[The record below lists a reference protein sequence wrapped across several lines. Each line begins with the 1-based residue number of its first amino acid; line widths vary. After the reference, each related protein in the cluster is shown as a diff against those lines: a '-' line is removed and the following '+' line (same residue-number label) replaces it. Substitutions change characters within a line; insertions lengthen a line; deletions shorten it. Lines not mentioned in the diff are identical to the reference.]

1 MRDKKGLGR
10 KTMLFSNPIR
20 KLWPVTI
27 IWAYRIC
34 LISLAWFTP
43 GLTEAQILKKPIPD
57 KTVVLTFD
65 DAPASHYSH
74 VAPLLKE
81 KGFGAT
87 FFVCE
92 FPPNHADSSKYMNWR
107 QMQALDRMGFEVAN
121 HTHTNAGVG
130 KLPKEEIR
138 QQMEYIEEKMD
149 SLDMEPP
156 ISFAYPGYSMSE
168 TVLAVLR
175 EKNYRIAR
183 AGGSRVYDPLADHP
197 YLLPS
202 WATDDT
208 NEAMIFDALRKAK
221 DGKVVILTIH
231 GVPDLEH
238 PWVNTSPERFARYL
252 DFLSMEGYQV
262 LSLKDLE
269 AYIDFKAAFRLLEAD
284 LHKPLRN

>member
-1 MRDKKGLGR
+1 MIKNVKHEIFSGIKNQIYQVIFCCFLGL
-10 KTMLFSNPIR
+10 MFSAQNP
-20 KLWPVTI
+20 
-27 IWAYRIC
+27 
-34 LISLAWFTP
+34 LI
-43 GLTEAQILKKPIPD
+43 AQVLKQPIPD

-65 DAPASHYSH
+65 DAPESHYSY

-121 HTHTNAGVG
+121 HTHTHAPVG
-130 KLPKEEIR
+130 KLPKEEICW
-138 QQMEYIEEKMD
+138 QIEYIEGKLD
-149 SLDMEPP
+149 SLDMADP

-168 TVLAVLR
+168 SVLQVLE
-175 EKNYRIAR
+175 EKGYLLAR

-197 YLLPS
+197 YLIPS
-202 WATDDT
+202 WATDAN
-208 NEAMIFDALRKAK
+208 NEEEIFNALKMAE

-238 PWVNTSPERFARYL
+238 PWVTTSPALFSKYL
-252 DFLSMEGYQV
+252 NFLSNHHYNV
-262 LSLKDLE
+262 ISLKDLMLYINIEE
-269 AYIDFKAAFRLLEAD
+269 AHRILNPD
-284 LHKPLRN
+284 LQKPLKN

>member
-1 MRDKKGLGR
+1 MLDKKITGR
-10 KTMLFSNPIR
+10 KWLRCRHPFR
-20 KLWPVTI
+20 KLVHVAEK
-27 IWAYRIC
+27 WAYRIF
-34 LISLAWFTP
+34 LVSLVWFTP
-43 GLTEAQILKKPIPD
+43 GLIEAQILRKPIPD

-65 DAPASHYSH
+65 DAPASHYSY

-92 FPPNHADSSKYMNWR
+92 FPPSHADSSKYMNRR
-107 QMQALDRMGFEVAN
+107 QMAALDRMGFEVAN
-121 HTHTNAGVG
+121 HTHTHAGVG
-130 KLPKEEIR
+130 NLPKEEIR
-138 QQMEYIEEKMD
+138 QQIEYIEEKMD
-149 SLDMEPP
+149 SLDMQQP

-168 TVLAVLR
+168 TVLAVLK

-208 NEAMIFDALRKAK
+208 NEAMIFDALKKAK
-221 DGKVVILTIH
+221 NGKVVILTIH

-252 DFLSMEGYQV
+252 DFLSKEGYKV

-269 AYIDFKAAFRLLEAD
+269 TYIDFEAAFWLLEVD
-284 LHKPLRN
+284 LHKPLKN

>member
-1 MRDKKGLGR
+1 MCKIQ
-10 KTMLFSNPIR
+10 TNSSY
-20 KLWPVTI
+20 I
-27 IWAYRIC
+27 ILVFIIFAE
-34 LISLAWFTP
+34 ISS
-43 GLTEAQILKKPIPD
+43 LTAQILKQPIPD

-92 FPPNHADSSKYMNWR
+92 FPPNYGDSSIYMNWR
-107 QMQALDRMGFEVAN
+107 QMQELDRMGFEVAN
-121 HTHTNAGVG
+121 HTHSHAGVG

-138 QQMEYIEEKMD
+138 QQIEYIEEKMD
-149 SLDMEPP
+149 SLNMRKP

-168 TVLAVLR
+168 TVLAVLD
-175 EKNYRIAR
+175 EKNYQIAR
-183 AGGSRVYDPLADHP
+183 AGGSRTYDPLADHP

-208 NEAMIFDALRKAK
+208 NEEMILDALEKAK

-231 GVPDLEH
+231 GVPDQEH
-238 PWVNTSPERFARYL
+238 PWVTTSPALFSKYL
-252 DFLSMEGYQV
+252 NFLSNRQYNVISLQD
-262 LSLKDLE
+262 LSR
-269 AYIDFKAAFRLLEAD
+269 YIDFEEASRILEAD
-284 LHKPLRN
+284 LSKPLKN